1 MKTQLLHLW
10 DSVRASYWFVPA
22 LMALGSIGLAT
33 LLLSIDSRNRFTLA
47 DELGWLYAGGP
58 EGARSVLSTVAGS
71 MITVAGVVFSIV
83 IVALVLATQQFG
95 PRLLRNFMRD
105 TGNQIVLGT
114 FIATFIYCLLILRN
128 VRGTEEISFVP
139 HLSVSMAVVLAL
151 VSLAVLIYFI
161 HHVAESIQASN
172 VIASVGRDLE
182 QSIERLFPENERE
195 ETNDNPTEV
204 LRQLN
209 RQKEPVRTRK
219 GGYIR
224 AIDTGTLLD
233 AAKNKD
239 LVLHFC
245 CRPGDFI
252 VPEDPLGY
260 ILAEE
265 PADEELVEAV
275 NEAIILGSRRTLS
288 QDQRLAV
295 NQLVE
300 IAMRALSP
308 GINDPFTAI
317 NCIDQ
322 LTSALSRFGGR
333 QPAPPYRFDDEGNL
347 RLVLQPVD
355 FSLLLDAAFS
365 PIYNYGRNSGLVTRH
380 LLKSLTVLARHVTH
394 SHARSSV
401 RQLADTIHEVSRK
414 ALPSEFE
421 VDKAGKA
428 YHDFLQTFEEPRTPG

>member
-1 MKTQLLHLW
+1 MKTRLLNLW
-10 DSVRASYWFVPA
+10 DSVRASYWFIPA

-128 VRGTEEISFVP
+128 VRGTEEVSFVP
-139 HLSVSMAVVLAL
+139 HLSVSLAVVLAL

-182 QSIERLFPENERE
+182 QSIERLFPENEPE
-195 ETNDNPTEV
+195 ETNDNPNEV
-204 LRQLN
+204 LLRLN
-209 RQKEPVRTRK
+209 RQKEPIRTRK

-224 AIDTGTLLD
+224 AIDTGALLD

-239 LVLHFC
+239 LVLHLC

-265 PADEELVEAV
+265 PADEELVETV

-355 FSLLLDAAFS
+355 FPLLLDAAFS
-365 PIYNYGRNSGLVTRH
+365 PIYNYGRDSGLVTRH
-380 LLKSLTVLARHVTH
+380 LLKSLTVLARHVTD
-394 SHARSSV
+394 SQARNSV
-401 RQLADTIHEVSRK
+401 RQQAETIHDVSRK
-414 ALPSEFE
+414 SLPSEFE

-428 YHDFLQTFEEPRTPG
+428 YHELLRTLEEP